1 VTFCCLTEP
10 EDAGI
15 AAAGVE
21 EGEEVAVALAVGF
34 AELGAVAGV
43 AVAGGLSAMLDSR
56 AWASSPERLAASMV
70 TTSRARDSLFALR
83 FIDWLPT
90 EMRAH
95 WRLAG
100 IPA

>member
-1 VTFCCLTEP
+1 VTFCCFTEP

-21 EGEEVAVALAVGF
+21 EGEEVGVALAVGF
-34 AELGAVAGV
+34 AEPGAVAGV

-70 TTSRARDSLFALR
+70 TASRARDSLFALR

-95 WRLAG
+95 
-100 IPA
+100 